1 MTMLKVLGIIGFVLF
16 YWRLFRV
23 TALREEDWKKRFNL
37 EYDYFIE
44 DEKLEAK

>member
-1 MTMLKVLGIIGFVLF
+1 MLKILGIIAFVLG
-16 YWRLFRV
+16 YWCLFKA
-23 TALREEDWKKRFNL
+23 TALREEDWSKRFKL